1 MAGTYIKKVRIEYY
15 QVVESNESGQDR
27 LFDLRKIINKLD
39 DLPLER
45 RKKEYYQD
53 GARLDKIKYNKIDNY
68 WYLNFVRLRQ
78 TGIPSKASETSET
91 EPIKLLDDEYIG
103 EEVSCIY
110 DVDNHILVL
119 QRNRDSLSSSGLEL
133 YLNYFNCYNSNMIA
147 LRPIRAVD
155 INDKLNTAKDYK
167 KITIRFANIPTRVVH
182 GNKNSSFGQFIEN
195 FNKFKANSATLTL
208 SLGRGRSKGSLDQET
223 IKETVGL
230 ILDNE
235 GLVDT
240 AELNIKPSELEP
252 VEVID
257 IFSKRS
263 HDFITIK
270 MEKLESIN
278 FEDIIDEMHKKYNKT
293 KKQVLELLER

>member
-1 MAGTYIKKVRIEYY
+1 M
-15 QVVESNESGQDR
+15 
-27 LFDLRKIINKLD
+27 
-39 DLPLER
+39 
-45 RKKEYYQD
+45 
-53 GARLDKIKYNKIDNY
+53 
-68 WYLNFVRLRQ
+68 
-78 TGIPSKASETSET
+78 
-91 EPIKLLDDEYIG
+91 
-103 EEVSCIY
+103 
-110 DVDNHILVL
+110 
-119 QRNRDSLSSSGLEL
+119 
-133 YLNYFNCYNSNMIA
+133 
-147 LRPIRAVD
+147 
-155 INDKLNTAKDYK
+155 
-167 KITIRFANIPTRVVH
+167 H